1 MTTGMILSV
10 ASGILTALAF
20 PKSDLG
26 FLAWL
31 GLVPFFM
38 ALFEAKRYRSAA
50 LYGLVFGFVYFF
62 GVFLW
67 IFSLSR
73 WVGAWAYA
81 GLIFLSLYQS
91 LFIVLFSLA
100 VLYSIKNFDKRMFVL
115 FIPLLWVFFEYL
127 RCVGQFASAG
137 ALMGYTQHNNLL
149 MIQIARWV
157 KVYGV
162 SFVVVMVNMVIASFI
177 MTKGKFKDNW
187 SNVAFAGVVVCISLI
202 YGAFEISR
210 ADRPFTGK
218 ALKISVIQPSLD
230 QAFKM
235 NPSNSFLMLDLM
247 CKMSLQERSEGPDII
262 IWPETAVMNFPERV
276 PGVMSRLSSTARA
289 TSSYLITGAFSYEK
303 GNLYNSV
310 FCISPDGRITSRYDK
325 EHLMP
330 FGEYLPFRAL
340 LYPILRGTGYFDQ
353 DQSPNHHPVAL
364 QAGSCRI
371 GAMICFE
378 SLFSGIAAVRAKDA
392 DLLLTVTNDAWFGKS
407 SAAQQHII
415 AGSFRAIE
423 NRKYFIQAANNGIS
437 ALIDPW
443 GRVVAKT
450 GLWDRARMDVVIY
463 PDSVSR

>member
-1 MTTGMILSV
+1 MTGIILSV
-10 ASGILTALAF
+10 VSGVLTALAF

-31 GLVPFFM
+31 GLVPFFI
-38 ALFEAKRYRSAA
+38 AIFNAKRYNSAA
-50 LYGLVFGFVYFF
+50 LYGFVFGFVYFF

-67 IFSLSR
+67 VLSLSR
-73 WVGAWAYA
+73 WVGPWAYA

-91 LFIVLFSLA
+91 LFMVLFSLA
-100 VLYSIKNFDKRMFVL
+100 ALYLIKNFDKRASVL
-115 FIPLLWVFFEYL
+115 LVPLLWAFFEYL
-127 RCVGQFASAG
+127 RCIGPFASAG
-137 ALMGYTQHNNLL
+137 ALMGYTQHDNLP

-162 SFVVVMVNMVIASFI
+162 SFVVVMMNMVIANFI
-177 MTKGKFKDNW
+177 MTRGKFKDNW
-187 SNVAFAGVVVCISLI
+187 SNVAFAGAVVCISLI
-202 YGAFEISR
+202 YGGFELSR
-210 ADRPFTGK
+210 ADRPFAGK
-218 ALKISVIQPSLD
+218 AVKVSVIQPSLD

-235 NPSNSFLMLDLM
+235 NPVNSFLMLDLM
-247 CKMSLQERSEGPDII
+247 CKMSVSARSESPDII

-276 PGVMSRLSSTARA
+276 PGVMSRLSDTARSTGA
-289 TSSYLITGAFSYEK
+289 YLITGAFSYEK

-310 FCISPDGRITSRYDK
+310 FCVSPDGRITSRYDK

-330 FGEYLPFRAL
+330 FGEYLPFRVL
-340 LYPILRGTGYFDQ
+340 LYPMLRDTGYFDQ
-353 DQSPNHHPVAL
+353 DQSPNHCPVSL
-364 QAGSCRI
+364 QAGNCRI
-371 GAMICFE
+371 GTMICFE
-378 SLFSGIAAVRAKDA
+378 SLFSDIAAERAKNA
-392 DLLLTVTNDAWFGKS
+392 DFLLTVTNDAWFGNS

-450 GLWDRARMDVVIY
+450 GLWDRGALDFVIY
-463 PDSVSR
+463 PDNACR

>member
-1 MTTGMILSV
+1 MTTGIILSV

-38 ALFEAKRYRSAA
+38 AIFSSRKYNSAA
-50 LYGLVFGFVYFF
+50 LYGFVFGFVYFF
-62 GVFLW
+62 GAFLW
-67 IFSLSR
+67 VLSLSG

-100 VLYSIKNFDKRMFVL
+100 ALYSIKNFDKRVLVL
-115 FIPLLWVFFEYL
+115 FIPLLWVFFECL

-137 ALMGYTQHNNLL
+137 ALMGYTQHDNLM

-162 SFVVVMVNMVIASFI
+162 SFVVVMVNMVIVSFI
-177 MTKGKFKDNW
+177 MTKGKFRDNRA
-187 SNVAFAGVVVCISLI
+187 NVAFAGVVVCISLI
-202 YGAFEISR
+202 YGAFELSS
-210 ADRPFTGK
+210 ADVPVAGK
-218 ALKISVIQPSLD
+218 PVKISVIQPSLD

-235 NPSNSFLMLDLM
+235 NPANSFLMLDLM
-247 CKMSLQERSEGPDII
+247 CKMSEAASSGSPDII

-276 PGVMSRLSSTARA
+276 PGVMSRLSGTARA
-289 TSSYLITGAFSYEK
+289 TGAYLITGAFSYEK

-310 FCISPDGRITSRYDK
+310 FCVSPDGRITSRYDK

-330 FGEYLPFRAL
+330 FGEYLPFRAI
-340 LYPILRGTGYFDQ
+340 LYPLLRGTGYFDQ
-353 DQSPNHHPVAL
+353 DQSPNHRPVSL

-371 GAMICFE
+371 GTMICFE
-378 SLFSGIAAVRAKDA
+378 SLFSGIAAERAKDA
-392 DLLLTVTNDAWFGKS
+392 DLLLTVTNDAWFGNS

-450 GLWDRARMDVVIY
+450 GLWDRTRMDVVIY
-463 PDSVSR
+463 PDNVSR